1 MSTLIE
7 IEAAIEDL
15 PQSDMESLAVW
26 LERKRLAGRNAVKA
40 GKREAVAAFLRRW
53 SGSVN
58 NSVTDEVADAH
69 RTARLM
75 EKHVK

>member
-7 IEAAIEDL
+7 IEEAIEEL
-15 PQSDMESLAVW
+15 PQTDVETLAAW
-26 LERKRLAGRNAVKA
+26 LESKRLAGRNAAKA
-40 GKREAVAAFLRRW
+40 GKREAVAAFLQRW
-53 SGSVN
+53 SGSVSG
-58 NSVTDEVADAH
+58 SVTDDEADAH